1 MERGKKNEKYEFS
14 PSSHLEEIGFW
25 EKSFLSFAE
34 RPILRRRPRH
44 AAVAEPRAGARCAR
58 ARADRFQRERKNP
71 RRRPEGTERT
81 ETRRTRRAFKLD
93 NGKTERLARLT

>member
-34 RPILRRRPRH
+34 RPILRRRPRR
-44 AAVAEPRAGARCAR
+44 AAVANH